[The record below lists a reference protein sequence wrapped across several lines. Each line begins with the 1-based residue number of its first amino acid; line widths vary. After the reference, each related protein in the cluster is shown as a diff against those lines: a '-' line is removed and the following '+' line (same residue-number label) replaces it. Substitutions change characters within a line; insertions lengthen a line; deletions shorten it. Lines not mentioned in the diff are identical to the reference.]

1 MDAIEGLIGLIQLVI
16 HWRVA
21 LCLLASTLAAF
32 VLVHLFSWF
41 SGLQGVVFAL
51 TGLIPGCAWHAR
63 NEPHKSQSTAAT
75 SSFVVGL
82 CAFFI
87 GAIWGGASSTS
98 LQSAF
103 AGIVVLALAL
113 IAGYYLSIGRVSSRR
128 AVAFG
133 FITSATYALIVAL
146 NHYVL

>member
-16 HWRVA
+16 HWRVV

-32 VLVHLFSWF
+32 ALVHLFPWF
-41 SGLQGVVFAL
+41 SGLQGVVIAL

-63 NEPHKSQSTAAT
+63 NEPHQSQSNTAT
-75 SSFVVGL
+75 SSFVAGL

-87 GAIWGGASSTS
+87 GAIWGGASSSS

-113 IAGYYLSIGRVSSRR
+113 IAGYYLSLGRVSLRR
-128 AVAFG
+128 AIAFG
-133 FITSATYALIVAL
+133 LIACATYAAIVGL
-146 NHYVL
+146 NQYVL